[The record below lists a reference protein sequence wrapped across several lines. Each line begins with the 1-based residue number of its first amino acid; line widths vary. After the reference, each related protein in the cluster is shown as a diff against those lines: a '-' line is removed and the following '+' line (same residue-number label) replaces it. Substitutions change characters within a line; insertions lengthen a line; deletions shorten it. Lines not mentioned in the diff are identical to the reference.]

1 MVGKISVV
9 GRRNINSWSA

>member
-9 GRRNINSWSA
+9 GRRNINNRSA